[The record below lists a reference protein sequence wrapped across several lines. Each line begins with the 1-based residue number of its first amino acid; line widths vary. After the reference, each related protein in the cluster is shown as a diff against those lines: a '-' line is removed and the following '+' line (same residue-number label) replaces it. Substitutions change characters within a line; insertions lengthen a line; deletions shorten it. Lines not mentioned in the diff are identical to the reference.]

1 MSDPTQTPPP
11 ETPVIPVVQPPD
23 PVAQKLDQLQQM
35 ILQQQQEIA
44 RLGQTQAPA
53 PVVQPPAAPVDF
65 YTDPK
70 GAIRQ
75 EVKDS
80 IAPLNAFISMF
91 QRTQAYNNAKPN
103 IKMAYPNLA
112 SQWHLIEPQLDRVFG
127 TGETEASPQN
137 VNVVMNNIVGSLL
150 MQNPAAFQAPGTQT
164 VIPPSIPSAAPVAP
178 ANNAPVAFAPLTEQQ
193 KVLARYNGMTD
204 EEFARGQVQTTII
217 RV

>member
-11 ETPVIPVVQPPD
+11 ETPVIPVVQQPD
-23 PVAQKLDQLQQM
+23 PVIQRLDAMQQL

-91 QRTQAYNNAKPN
+91 QRAQTYAANKPN
-103 IKMAYPNLA
+103 IKNAYPNLA
-112 SQWHLIEPQLDRVFG
+112 AQWHLIEPQLDRVFI
-127 TGETEASPQN
+127 TGETEATLQN

-150 MQNPAAFQAPGTQT
+150 MNNPTAFNNPAAPA
-164 VIPPSIPSAAPVAP
+164 VIPPSIGSTPP
-178 ANNAPVAFAPLTEQQ
+178 ATPPTDGA
-193 KVLARYNGMTD
+193 VLGIW
-204 EEFARGQVQTTII
+204 GCS
-217 RV
+217 

>member
-1 MSDPTQTPPP
+1 MPDPTPTPIP
-11 ETPVIPVVQPPD
+11 EIPVVPVVQPPD
-23 PVAQKLDQLQQM
+23 PVMQKLDQMQQM
-35 ILQQQQEIA
+35 ILSQQAEIQ
-44 RLGQTQAPA
+44 RLGNVAAPA
-53 PVVQPPAAPVDF
+53 PVVQPAAPVDF

-150 MQNPAAFQAPGTQT
+150 MNNPAAFQAPGTQT
-164 VIPPSIPSAAPVAP
+164 VIPPSISPAAPVVP
-178 ANNAPVAFAPLTEQQ
+178 ANPNNAVPVVLTEQQ

>member
-1 MSDPTQTPPP
+1 MEDPTPIPA
-11 ETPVIPVVQPPD
+11 PVIPVVQATPD

-35 ILQQQQEIA
+35 ILQQQAEIA

-53 PVVQPPAAPVDF
+53 PVVQPPAPVDF

-91 QRTQAYNNAKPN
+91 QRAQAYNAAKPN
-103 IKMAYPNLA
+103 IKAAYPNLTA
-112 SQWHLIEPQLDRVFG
+112 QWNLIEPQLDRMFG

-137 VNVVMNNIVGSLL
+137 VNMVMNNIVGSML
-150 MQNPAAFQAPGTQT
+150 MNNPTVFSNPATPA
-164 VIPPSIPSAAPVAP
+164 VIPPSINPAAPVTPLAP
-178 ANNAPVAFAPLTEQQ
+178 NSTVPVVLTEQQ